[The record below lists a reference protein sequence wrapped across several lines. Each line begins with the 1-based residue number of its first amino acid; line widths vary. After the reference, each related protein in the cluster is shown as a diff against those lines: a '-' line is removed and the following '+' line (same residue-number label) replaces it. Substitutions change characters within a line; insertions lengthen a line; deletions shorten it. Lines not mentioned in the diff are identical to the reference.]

1 MFNLFKKK
9 PKTELPKVKYEDH
22 YLNIEEEDKAIR
34 KYEKNTDDLIENDD
48 FHMTKKEMIDEP
60 YQGKFFKYEPT
71 EFDCYLKGVG
81 VYDLDDTYI
90 GDIKKRDLKYLE
102 DYHKA
107 FLVFYHGKYKWT
119 DGDNV
124 YTEKG
129 YSYFKLHII
138 KRLS

>member
-9 PKTELPKVKYEDH
+9 PKTPEVKYEH
-22 YLNIEEEDKAIR
+22 LYLDIEEEQEAIS
-34 KYEKNTDDLIENDD
+34 KYENDTDELIENDD
-48 FHMTKKEMIDEP
+48 FRMTKKEMIDEP
-60 YQGKFFKYEPT
+60 YQEKFFKYEPT
-71 EFDCYLKGVG
+71 EFDCYIKGVG

-119 DGDNV
+119 DGDRV
-124 YTEKG
+124 YTEG
-129 YSYFKLHII
+129 GISYFKLHII